1 MHFHCRFVKPDMR
14 DFSAFFLFLLA
25 FCSDG
30 GNLSAMKK
38 ILLLLL
44 WLLGAFRMSVWSG
57 EVLILATSDMHGA
70 MENMNRLRP
79 VIERERQRAGGENHV
94 LLVDAGD
101 TLQGSYWAA
110 YEAGAL
116 PMAMLRA
123 MHYDFWVPGN
133 HDFEQV
139 PWRFHE
145 FPGVVLGANWR
156 SRDFQPVPWQ
166 MVTRDG
172 VKIAVIGLAEG
183 QLINRLLPDTL
194 RWESPEAALQR
205 VLPEVRAAG
214 PDVVVL
220 VQHDGEYFR
229 GGNLYRRLRAFP
241 EIDLVIGAHTHQ
253 KNAGVRVGESWFVQP
268 GSHAEVVA
276 AIRIDFDER
285 ERVVRR
291 ITSDLLR
298 PTPGATEPAYPRDV
312 AVGMRQLERLGD
324 VPVGRAE
331 TALKEPEKRRMEGAL
346 AALIGRAMM
355 RTGAADAAIYAYR
368 SRRRTYPEML
378 TEKNLYRLFPFENNI
393 CTVALT
399 PEELRTVLAEE
410 SRLLRRDRART
421 VLLAGI
427 QADITTRGEM
437 TLRQLPP
444 PRRDGRIRL
453 AVTDYY
459 LAGSGGLTM
468 ALRHLIEQGASYETS
483 GIPIREAVRKELL
496 PPLKRSAAGQDAEK
510 KRRL

>member
-44 WLLGAFRMSVWSG
+44 WLLGAYRMSVWSG

-194 RWESPEAALQR
+194 IWESPEAALQR

-291 ITSDLLR
+291 ITSELLR

-355 RTGAADAAIYAYR
+355 RTVH
-368 SRRRTYPEML
+368 
-378 TEKNLYRLFPFENNI
+378 EKDKSVNHLSQ
-393 CTVALT
+393 VALT